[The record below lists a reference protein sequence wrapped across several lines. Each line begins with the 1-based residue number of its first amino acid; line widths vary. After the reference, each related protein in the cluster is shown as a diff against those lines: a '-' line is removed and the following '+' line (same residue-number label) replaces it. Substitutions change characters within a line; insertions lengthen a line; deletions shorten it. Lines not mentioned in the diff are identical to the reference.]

1 MKVAEKRWGEV
12 TIKKQ
17 GNKKNK
23 FDKTLSFSVNQTE
36 TNYSIEEYFEILK
49 IVTDLTG
56 AIKFNELK
64 AILHKHGK

>member
-49 IVTDLTG
+49 IVTDLTS

-64 AILHKHGK
+64 AILHKHGN